1 MEHQNK
7 SNVVPKALK
16 PLREEIDQIDHQIL
30 ALLADRNKVVER
42 VAAVKKTSGYGIRDF
57 EREAS
62 LLADRGQRAVKS
74 GLSSDVIESLFRVI
88 LWASRDRQ
96 AALGAEMPE
105 EMESKTIAIIGGHG
119 GMGQILCN
127 VFTDFGHTVLIADVD
142 TSLSNIE
149 AASNA
154 DVIAIAVPI
163 ESTIDVI
170 KELGPHCKTDA
181 LLFDV
186 TSTKTRPIQT
196 MLEYFDGSVIGTH
209 PLFGP
214 NVHSLQGQKIAVV
227 CARDHGDWHE
237 WLCKILAA
245 RGLSILDTSAEE
257 HDAAMGIV
265 QVLTH
270 QTTEI
275 LGRTIQQ
282 LDVDVRRTLEFT
294 SPIYLMELL
303 MAARHFAQSAD
314 LYASIQMNNPETT
327 KVLDALQQAGTEL
340 REIVLSKNRDAFR
353 TLFAEVHDHFAGFSE
368 QALEQSSFL
377 IDRLV
382 ERST

>member
-7 SNVVPKALK
+7 SNFVPEALK

-30 ALLADRNKVVER
+30 ALLSKRNEVVER
-42 VAAVKKTSGYGIRDF
+42 VAAVKKTTGYAIRDF
-57 EREAS
+57 EREAN
-62 LLADRGQRAVKS
+62 LLADRGQRAVES

-105 EMESKTIAIIGGHG
+105 EMETKTIAIIGGLG
-119 GMGQILCN
+119 GMGQLLSN
-127 VFTDFGHTVLIADVD
+127 VFSGFGHTVRIADKD

-149 AASNA
+149 AVTDA
-154 DVIAIAVPI
+154 DVVAIAVPI

-170 KELGPHCKTDA
+170 KEIGPHCKSDA

-186 TSTKTRPIQT
+186 TSTKTDPINT
-196 MLEYFDGSVIGTH
+196 MLQYFDGSVIGTH

-227 CARDHGDWHE
+227 CARDHGGWHD
-237 WLCKILAA
+237 WLCTVLAA

-257 HDAAMGIV
+257 HDNAMSIV

-270 QTTEI
+270 QTTEV

-314 LYASIQMNNPETT
+314 LYASIQMHNPETSL
-327 KVLDALQQAGTEL
+327 VLNALQSAGNEL
-340 REIVLSKNRDAFR
+340 REIVLSKDRDAFR
-353 TLFAEVHDHFAGFSE
+353 ALFAEVHDHFAGFSE